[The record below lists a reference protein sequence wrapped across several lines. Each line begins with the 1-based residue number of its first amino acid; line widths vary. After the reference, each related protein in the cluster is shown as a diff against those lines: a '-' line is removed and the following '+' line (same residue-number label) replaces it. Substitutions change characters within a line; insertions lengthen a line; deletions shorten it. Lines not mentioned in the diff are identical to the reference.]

1 MISGANIQT
10 KEWWEC
16 GGGQATC
23 DGFGENPTVC
33 FASPSLTKREGGGGG
48 PEPSPQAERGLS
60 TRLTTGSIYE
70 TTAAGGPMGL
80 WTAW

>member
-1 MISGANIQT
+1 MISGTNIQT

-33 FASPSLTKREGGGGG
+33 FASPSPREREVEGG
-48 PEPSPQAERGLS
+48 PSPHLKQRG
-60 TRLTTGSIYE
+60 GFQ
-70 TTAAGGPMGL
+70 PD
-80 WTAW
+80 